1 MSDTEKVLSE
11 TKQETPAGAQ
21 DIRQPS
27 AQGADAASAVQA
39 VPESKPP
46 AEPEDDN
53 ISWEDAFKEEEAA
66 NAAEK
71 QETSGANAA
80 GNLDIDI
87 DAIKE
92 AGGNEGKSEG
102 ADIGADEAPAAV
114 KTVKKPVK
122 KLEFASFDESDK
134 TAEPPKNL
142 DFILDIPLTISVELG
157 RTKMVINDMLQLGQG
172 SVIELAKLAG
182 EPLDIYVNGKLM
194 ARGEVVLVNDKFG
207 VRLTDII
214 SPVERVKKL

>member
-1 MSDTEKVLSE
+1 MSEENKTEELEKKAGEDAQVQSRA
-11 TKQETPAGAQ
+11 AGAETAKQ
-21 DIRQPS
+21 AAPS
-27 AQGADAASAVQA
+27 ED
-39 VPESKPP
+39 
-46 AEPEDDN
+46 EDDN

-66 NAAEK
+66 NAGA
-71 QETSGANAA
+71 GANASSESA
-80 GNLDIDI
+80 S
-87 DAIKE
+87 AE
-92 AGGNEGKSEG
+92 QSQTGGNSGTAVASDA
-102 ADIGADEAPAAV
+102 ADLGVEDIKPAKNETAQPAP
-114 KTVKKPVK
+114 KKPVK